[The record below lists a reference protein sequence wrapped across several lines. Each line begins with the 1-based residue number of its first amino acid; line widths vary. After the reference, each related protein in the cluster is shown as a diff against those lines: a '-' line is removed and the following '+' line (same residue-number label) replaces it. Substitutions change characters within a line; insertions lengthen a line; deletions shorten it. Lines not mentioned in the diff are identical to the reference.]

1 MNPTNDHREQAREI
15 ERYRKANP
23 YRVDWYAR
31 DRTIRQSWFGT
42 LREAREEAAKHKD
55 AEVFKEIH

>member
-1 MNPTNDHREQAREI
+1 MTNEKEI
-15 ERYRKANP
+15 ERYRKQNP

-31 DRTIRQSWFGT
+31 DGTIRQTWFRT

-55 AEVFKEIH
+55 AEVFKEIR

>member
-1 MNPTNDHREQAREI
+1 MSEVKPNDSEGEQ
-15 ERYRKANP
+15 YRKRNP

-31 DRTIRQSWFGT
+31 DQTIRQTWFRT

>member
-1 MNPTNDHREQAREI
+1 MSDKDI
-15 ERYRKANP
+15 ERYRKQNP

-31 DRTIRQSWFGT
+31 DRTLRSEWFRT
-42 LREAREEAAKHKD
+42 LREAREEAKKHKD